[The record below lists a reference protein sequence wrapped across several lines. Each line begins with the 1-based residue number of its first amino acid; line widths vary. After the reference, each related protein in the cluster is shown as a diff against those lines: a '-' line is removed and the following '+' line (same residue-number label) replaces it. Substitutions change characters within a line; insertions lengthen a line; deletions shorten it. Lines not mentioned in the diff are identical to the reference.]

1 MKLAVIA
8 ANGQAGKAI
17 VEGAVKRGHEVTAI
31 VRSENKSQAESI
43 IKKDLFELTKDDL
56 TGFDAV
62 ISAFGA
68 YTPDTLPLH
77 SKSIELFNQ
86 LLAGTQTRF
95 LVVGGAGSLY
105 YIDETKTT
113 RLLDTPD
120 FPEEFKPPAKAQ
132 ADKLDLLRT
141 KNNLN
146 WTFVSPAVDFIP
158 DGEKTGNY
166 ILAGEIFTTNEKGI
180 SQISYADYAIG
191 LVDELEKGH
200 HIKERI
206 SLLEK

>member
-1 MKLAVIA
+1 M
-8 ANGQAGKAI
+8 
-17 VEGAVKRGHEVTAI
+17 
-31 VRSENKSQAESI
+31 
-43 IKKDLFELTKDDL
+43 TKDDL

-105 YIDETKTT
+105 IDETKTT
-113 RLLDTPD
+113 RLLDTSD
-120 FPEEFKPPAKAQ
+120 FPEEFKSLAKAQ
-132 ADKLDLLRT
+132 ADELDLLRT

-166 ILAGEIFTTNEKGI
+166 ILAGEIFTTNGKGI

>member
-17 VEGAVKRGHEVTAI
+17 VEEVVKRGHEVTAI
-31 VRSENKSQAESI
+31 VRSENKSQSESI
-43 IKKDLFELTKDDL
+43 IKKDYL

-95 LVVGGAGSLY
+95 LVVGGSGSF

-113 RLLDTPD
+113 RLLDTSD
-120 FPEEFKPPAKAQ
+120 FPEEFKPLAKAQ
-132 ADKLDLLRT
+132 ADELDLLRT

-180 SQISYADYAIG
+180 S
-191 LVDELEKGH
+191 
-200 HIKERI
+200 
-206 SLLEK
+206 

>member
-1 MKLAVIA
+1 
-8 ANGQAGKAI
+8 
-17 VEGAVKRGHEVTAI
+17 
-31 VRSENKSQAESI
+31 
-43 IKKDLFELTKDDL
+43 
-56 TGFDAV
+56 
-62 ISAFGA
+62 
-68 YTPDTLPLH
+68 
-77 SKSIELFNQ
+77 
-86 LLAGTQTRF
+86 
-95 LVVGGAGSLY
+95 

-113 RLLDTPD
+113 RLLDTSD
-120 FPEEFKPPAKAQ
+120 FPEEFKSLAKAQ
-132 ADKLDLLRT
+132 ADELDLLRT

>member
-17 VEGAVKRGHEVTAI
+17 VEEAIKRGHEVTAI
-31 VRSENKSQAESI
+31 VRSENKSQAQSVI
-43 IKKDLFELTKDDL
+43 LKDLFDLTKDDL
-56 TGFDAV
+56 IGFDAV
-62 ISAFGA
+62 VSAFGA
-68 YTPDTLPLH
+68 YTLDTLPLH
-77 SKSIELFNQ
+77 SKSIELFDQ
-86 LLAGTQTRF
+86 LLAGTSTR
-95 LVVGGAGSLY
+95 LIVVGGAGSL

-113 RLLDTPD
+113 RLIDTPE
-120 FPEEFKPPAKAQ
+120 FPEEFKPLAKAQ
-132 ADKLDLLRT
+132 ADELDLLRT

-146 WTFVSPAVDFIP
+146 WTFVSPAADFIP

-166 ILAGEIFTTNEKGI
+166 ILAGEIFTTNGKGM

>member
-17 VEGAVKRGHEVTAI
+17 VEEAVKRGHEVTAI

-95 LVVGGAGSLY
+95 LVVGGEVFI
-105 YIDETKTT
+105 IDETKTT
-113 RLLDTPD
+113 RLLDTSD
-120 FPEEFKPPAKAQ
+120 FPEEFKSLAKAQ
-132 ADKLDLLRT
+132 ADELDLLRT

-166 ILAGEIFTTNEKGI
+166 ILAGEIFTTSEKGI

>member
-17 VEGAVKRGHEVTAI
+17 VEEAIKRGHEVTAI
-31 VRSENKSQAESI
+31 VRSENKSQAQSVI
-43 IKKDLFELTKDDL
+43 LKDLFDLTKDDL
-56 TGFDAV
+56 IGFDAV
-62 ISAFGA
+62 VSAFGA

-77 SKSIELFNQ
+77 SKSIELFDQ
-86 LLAGTQTRF
+86 LLAGTSTR
-95 LVVGGAGSLY
+95 LIIVGGAGSL

-113 RLLDTPD
+113 RLIDTPE
-120 FPEEFKPPAKAQ
+120 FPEEFKPLAKAQ
-132 ADKLDLLRT
+132 ADELDLLRT

-146 WTFVSPAVDFIP
+146 WTFVSPAADFIP
-158 DGEKTGNY
+158 DGEKTGTY
-166 ILAGEIFTTNEKGI
+166 ILAGEIFTTNGKGM

-200 HIKERI
+200 HVKERI

>member
-8 ANGQAGKAI
+8 ANGQAEKAI
-17 VEGAVKRGHEVTAI
+17 VEEAIKRGHEVTAI
-31 VRSENKSQAESI
+31 VRSENKSQAQSVI
-43 IKKDLFELTKDDL
+43 LKDLFDLRKDDL

-68 YTPDTLPLH
+68 YTLDTLPLH

-86 LLAGTQTRF
+86 LLAGTPTRL
-95 LVVGGAGSLY
+95 LVVGGAGSL

-120 FPEEFKPPAKAQ
+120 FPEEFKPLAKAQ
-132 ADKLDLLRT
+132 SDELDLLRT
-141 KNNLN
+141 KNDLN
-146 WTFVSPAVDFIP
+146 WTFVTPAADFIP

-166 ILAGEIFTTNEKGI
+166 ILAGEIFTTNGKGI